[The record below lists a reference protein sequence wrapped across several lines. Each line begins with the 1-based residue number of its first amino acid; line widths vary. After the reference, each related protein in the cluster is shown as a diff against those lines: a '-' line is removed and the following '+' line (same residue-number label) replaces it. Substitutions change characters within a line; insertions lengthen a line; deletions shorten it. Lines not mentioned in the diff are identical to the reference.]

1 VAADAKAWI
10 DLYWLPL
17 GAGGHVVRWNG
28 RLYEWLSARRHH
40 RPALDLYHAGLMVTS
55 DGVTYAIEMGP
66 VWNVPDSDRGVVLE
80 GPVGARRLGRFR
92 LFRYEVRCWAGGA
105 FPDLAEAVDSPVR
118 ITEDPERVDRALSML
133 RGAPLLTWGRDELRA
148 GEMWNSNSL
157 VAWMLARSGQC
168 LEGIEPPAGGR
179 APGWGAG
186 LVLAERQSTGS
197 TWSTHRDPG
206 YDFPAGPSEAGA
218 DTAPDPAGGGR
229 SSPIRWFASTGGG
242 WT

>member
-1 VAADAKAWI
+1 MSPVEAAPTAWI

-28 RLYEWLSARRHH
+28 RLYERLSARRHH

-55 DGVTYAIEMGP
+55 GGITYAIEMGP
-66 VWNVPDSDRGVVLE
+66 VWNVPQSDRGVVRE
-80 GPVGARRLGRFR
+80 GPVGARWLGRFR

-118 ITEDPERVDRALSML
+118 ITDDPEIVDRALSTL

-157 VAWMLARSGQC
+157 VAWMLARSGHSM
-168 LEGIEPPAGGR
+168 EDMVPPRGGR

-197 TWSTHRDPG
+197 TWTGR
-206 YDFPAGPSEAGA
+206 EA
-218 DTAPDPAGGGR
+218 D
-229 SSPIRWFASTGGG
+229 
-242 WT
+242 

>member
-1 VAADAKAWI
+1 
-10 DLYWLPL
+10 
-17 GAGGHVVRWNG
+17 
-28 RLYEWLSARRHH
+28 
-40 RPALDLYHAGLMVTS
+40 
-55 DGVTYAIEMGP
+55 
-66 VWNVPDSDRGVVLE
+66 
-80 GPVGARRLGRFR
+80 
-92 LFRYEVRCWAGGA
+92 
-105 FPDLAEAVDSPVR
+105 
-118 ITEDPERVDRALSML
+118 ML

-206 YDFPAGPSEAGA
+206 YDFPAGPSEAGP